1 MFDRDDFTFEQNAEA
16 RLPFETKEKV
26 WVLPTVHFIY
36 TSNTE

>member
-26 WVLPTVHFIY
+26 
-36 TSNTE
+36 